1 MPLDDTTKR
10 VEVEIP
16 HREEL
21 ALIDGMRALLRTP
34 SNWCK
39 GAESIHGRYCLLG
52 ALREAEKGGLNRES
66 ANPVESRVYVIRG
79 RSFSTKV
86 GVKVWGRLYT
96 LCGGNDPTSVND
108 ADVTDHRD
116 IVSLLASA
124 RASFE

>member
-52 ALREAEKGGLNRES
+52 ALREAEKGGLNRE
-66 ANPVESRVYVIRG
+66 YVIRG

-108 ADVTDHRD
+108 AHVTDHRD
-116 IVSLLASA
+116 IVSLLALA